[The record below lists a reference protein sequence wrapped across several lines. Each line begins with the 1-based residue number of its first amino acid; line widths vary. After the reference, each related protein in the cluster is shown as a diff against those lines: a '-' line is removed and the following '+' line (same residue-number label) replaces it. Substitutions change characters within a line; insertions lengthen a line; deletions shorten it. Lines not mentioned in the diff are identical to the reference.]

1 MEKESDSLSKGNLR
15 WSWLLQSR
23 KYKTVLNLQV
33 NIVKVSAVALPQI
46 NEQIVFLKKIQS
58 WLDTS
63 LTR

>member
-1 MEKESDSLSKGNLR
+1 MEKESNSLSKGNLR

-33 NIVKVSAVALPQI
+33 NIVKVSAAALPWI

>member
-15 WSWLLQSR
+15 WSCLLQFR

-33 NIVKVSAVALPQI
+33 NIVKVSAVALPWI